1 MRRGTGCKHK
11 QNRKPFSACWK
22 QSYRSSTA
30 RAAPQKQRSSHMA
43 AWRAEGK
50 ADGFVGALGVASLGL
65 GQNIWIL
72 DHKSVCVFVYLNKCV
87 LKTQEL
93 SLFTHTRKQN
103 SYTSGLDPIRQKMIN
118 KHSPCW
124 TKSIESFKRWL
135 TRFCLKWG
143 VKEGINTRPN

>member
-1 MRRGTGCKHK
+1 MRRGTGCKHR

-43 AWRAEGK
+43 AWRATGRPLASQEPLGSRPLDLGRASESLATK
-50 ADGFVGALGVASLGL
+50 A
-65 GQNIWIL
+65 
-72 DHKSVCVFVYLNKCV
+72 CVFVYLNKCV

-135 TRFCLKWG
+135 TRFCLKG
-143 VKEGINTRPN
+143 RVKEGINTRPN